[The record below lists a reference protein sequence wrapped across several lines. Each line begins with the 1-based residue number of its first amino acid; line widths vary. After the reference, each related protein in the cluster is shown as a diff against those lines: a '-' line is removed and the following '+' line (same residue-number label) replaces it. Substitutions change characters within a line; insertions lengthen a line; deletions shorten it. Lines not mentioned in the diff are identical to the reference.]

1 MTPKKKQ
8 PTEASA
14 ECSVVQ
20 AMYSCDFFMISTND
34 TYSITPAERPHK
46 RLVSQLYTTYRFAHA
61 AAELYLQR
69 S

>member
-34 TYSITPAERPHK
+34 TYSITPAKPHK
-46 RLVSQLYTTYRFAHA
+46 RLLLLLYTINRFAHA
-61 AAELYLQR
+61 AELYLLR

>member
-34 TYSITPAERPHK
+34 TYSITPAEPSK
-46 RLVSQLYTTYRFAHA
+46 R
-61 AAELYLQR
+61 
-69 S
+69 